1 MAIAESV
8 AVKVGDTVMT
18 DFVGF
23 QAARQK
29 FRPRCT
35 GCQNQRVAAAISSIE
50 CILALSY
57 YQQTVQSTL
66 TALIHCLLLPPV
78 LWAPTGLTTLRMKQR
93 DGFMPIRL
101 PTCNI
106 LLVENCGVCTGCSSV

>member
-1 MAIAESV
+1 VRFGRIVGTRLCDDMYHMITMAIAESV

-35 GCQNQRVAAAISSIE
+35 GCQNQGFAAAI
-50 CILALSY
+50 L
-57 YQQTVQSTL
+57 
-66 TALIHCLLLPPV
+66 
-78 LWAPTGLTTLRMKQR
+78 
-93 DGFMPIRL
+93 
-101 PTCNI
+101 
-106 LLVENCGVCTGCSSV
+106 